1 MVAVGGVYL
10 QQALKPLQTWLEA
23 EDVNEI
29 SVNAPGMVWVEKRG
43 TLEMERFDVAE
54 MDADTIHLLARQVA
68 AHTNQHINEQTPL
81 LSATLPG
88 GERFQAVLPPATPN
102 GGAFSIR
109 KQTIQNLSLEDYE
122 QSGAFKNTKAAQHFE
137 HDENHQNLTDLL
149 DTNQYQAFLK
159 QAVLT
164 KKNIIISG
172 GTSSG
177 KTTLL
182 NALTK
187 EIPAHERIIAIEDTP
202 ELKLAQENT
211 LSLLASKG
219 DQGQAFVTIQDLL
232 EASLRLRPDRIMLGE
247 LRGIEAYTFLR
258 AVNTGHPGSI
268 TTVHADTPRGA
279 LEQITLMVMQAG
291 LNITRAEI
299 IEYLRSIIDVI
310 VQMKRINGER
320 LVTDIYFPGEKKT

>member
-1 MVAVGGVYL
+1 MVAVKNLYL
-10 QQALKPLQTWLEA
+10 EQALNPIRKWLDQ

-29 SVNAPGMVWVEKRG
+29 SVNEPHVVWVERRG
-43 TLEMERFDVAE
+43 IIGMQRFDVPE
-54 MDADTIHLLARQVA
+54 LDASNIQMLAKQIA
-68 AHTNQHINEQTPL
+68 ASTNQHINNEKPL
-81 LSATLPG
+81 LSASLPT
-88 GERFQAVLPPATPN
+88 GERYQAILPPAAPQ

-109 KQTIQNLSLEDYE
+109 KQSLKDLDLEDFEKY
-122 QSGAFKNTKAAQHFE
+122 GAFKNTQAHSNHKD
-137 HDENHQNLTDLL
+137 DESRAILDDLL
-149 DTNQYQAFLK
+149 AKNQYREFLK
-159 QAVLT
+159 QAILS

-182 NALTK
+182 NAITK
-187 EIPAHERIIAIEDTP
+187 EIPKYERIITIEDTP
-202 ELKLAQENT
+202 ELKLTQQNT

-219 DQGQAFVTIQDLL
+219 DQGQSLVSVQDLL

-247 LRGIEAYTFLR
+247 LRGKEAYSFLR

-291 LNITRAEI
+291 LNISRAEI
-299 IEYLRSIIDVI
+299 LQYLQSIIDVV
-310 VQMKRINGER
+310 VQLKRINGLR
-320 LVTDIYFPGEKKT
+320 QITNIYFPKDIT